1 MTRLIRSNHPFHLLL
16 YLEWI
21 LLGIALLT
29 LFVPFPRHAF
39 LWPHITPG
47 RGLSFPLGVLV
58 SIVTLGGLG
67 FKLPIHRSQ
76 IRQWCYTSLGLML
89 CWATVLMG
97 GRFREYFIP
106 MLLIVVIRACL
117 LFPWKQR
124 LIVASV
130 AYSSFLLRLMT
141 GMQRLWPSAIP
152 RRLGPPPPGRGR
164 GLSQELLVSLQLR
177 SALLFG
183 LVLVFVLLMVGALLT
198 EHRSRAELTAANHRL
213 RQYAL
218 MIENQATLQERTR
231 IAREMHDSVGHALTA
246 QSIQLENVDLWMSK
260 DLAKATN
267 HLTQARSL
275 GKDALQSVRQTVAT
289 LRSNPLKGQS
299 LPHAL
304 TTLAQEFERT
314 TTINVKIATHL
325 ETSVPKEMASA
336 LYRLVQEALTNVSK
350 HSKATKVAI
359 NLTEE
364 LTALSLQ
371 ISDDG
376 QGFLPKKNTTGFG
389 LQGMQERTEALGGAF
404 ELHSSPQQGCHIHI
418 HIPRLGE
425 QL

>member
-29 LFVPFPRHAF
+29 LFVPFPRHSF
-39 LWPHITPG
+39 LWPHMMPG
-47 RGLSFPLGVLV
+47 RGLSFPLGVLL
-58 SIVTLGGLG
+58 SILTLGSLGL
-67 FKLPIHRSQ
+67 KLPIHRSRL
-76 IRQWCYTSLGLML
+76 RQWCYTGLGLML

-124 LIVASV
+124 LIVAAV

-141 GMQRLWPSAIP
+141 GMQRLWPSVMP

-198 EHRSRAELTAANHRL
+198 EHRSRSELTTANHRL

-246 QSIQLENVDLWMSK
+246 QSIQLENVDLWISK
-260 DLAKATN
+260 DLAKAAN
-267 HLTQARSL
+267 HLTKARSL

-299 LPHAL
+299 LPSAL
-304 TTLAQEFERT
+304 IILAQEFERT
-314 TTINVKIATHL
+314 TTINVQIATHL
-325 ETSVPKEMASA
+325 GTEVPKEMAFA

-350 HSKATKVAI
+350 HSKATQVTI
-359 NLTEE
+359 NLTED
-364 LTALSLQ
+364 LTKLYLQ
-371 ISDDG
+371 IADNG
-376 QGFLPKKNTTGFG
+376 QGFLPEKNTTGFG
-389 LQGMQERTEALGGAF
+389 LQGMKERTEALGGAF
-404 ELHSSPQQGCHIHI
+404 ELRSSPQQGCQIHVY
-418 HIPRLGE
+418 IPRLGE
-425 QL
+425 QQ